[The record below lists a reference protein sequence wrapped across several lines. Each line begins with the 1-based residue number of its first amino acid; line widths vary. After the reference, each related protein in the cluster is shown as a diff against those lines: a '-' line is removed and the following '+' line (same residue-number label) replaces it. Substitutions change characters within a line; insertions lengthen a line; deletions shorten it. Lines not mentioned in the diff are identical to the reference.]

1 MKRLIVCCDGTW
13 QTISQKVPTNVAKL
27 AFSLDGCD
35 TNAPDGPV
43 EQIVYYDSGVG
54 TPFTQNNSSWF
65 NRLVSSLKKKRQG
78 AFGGGLEEKIYDAYR
93 FLSLNYREG
102 DQIWLFGFSRGAYTV
117 RSLAG
122 LIYNSGLLHRRN
134 LGKLPDAYAL
144 YRSKDLKPSSWT
156 CQEFRE
162 RNGYEPDIH
171 FLGCWDTVGALGIPD
186 LSEDHDLNERL
197 NEEYRFHDAQLNR
210 KVLHARH
217 ACALDESRKAFPLTP
232 MEASRDAKNDE
243 DPLKQIWFIGPH
255 GGVGG
260 GESANTPFSDIALKW
275 MADEAREKGLA
286 IEYAVLDS
294 RLEPDPL
301 AELKPPKGLL
311 SALGDRVRQAP
322 EPSAETLALFHPSV
336 WVRFDHGD
344 LNYRPESMQGWA
356 DADRSGWGRA

>member
-27 AFSLDGCD
+27 AFSLESCD
-35 TNAPDGPV
+35 ASNPDHAI

-54 TPFTQNNSSWF
+54 TPFTQSNKSWF
-65 NRLVSSLKKKRQG
+65 SRMAASLRRKRQG

-93 FLSLNYREG
+93 FLSLNYRDG
-102 DQIWLFGFSRGAYTV
+102 DEIWLFGFSRGAYTV

-144 YRSKDLKPSSWT
+144 YRSKDLKPSSWM
-156 CQEFRE
+156 CREFRE
-162 RNGYEPDIH
+162 RNGYEPTIH

-186 LSEDHDLNERL
+186 LADDRDLNERL
-197 NEEYRFHDAQLNR
+197 NAEYRFHDAQLNR

-217 ACALDESRKAFPLTP
+217 ACALDETRKAFPLTP
-232 MEASRDAKNDE
+232 MEASKDALNPD
-243 DPLKQIWFIGPH
+243 DPLRQVWFIGPH

-260 GESANTPFSDIALKW
+260 GEAANTPLSDIALKW
-275 MADEAREKGLA
+275 MADEARDKGLA
-286 IEYAVLDS
+286 IDDAVLDS
-294 RLEPDPL
+294 RLEPNPL
-301 AELKPPKGLL
+301 ADFKMPGGLL

-322 EPSAETLALFHPSV
+322 APSADAMAHFHPSV
-336 WVRFDHGD
+336 WVRFDHAD
-344 LNYRPESMQGWA
+344 SDYRPESMRGWA
-356 DADRSGWGRA
+356 DVDRSGWG